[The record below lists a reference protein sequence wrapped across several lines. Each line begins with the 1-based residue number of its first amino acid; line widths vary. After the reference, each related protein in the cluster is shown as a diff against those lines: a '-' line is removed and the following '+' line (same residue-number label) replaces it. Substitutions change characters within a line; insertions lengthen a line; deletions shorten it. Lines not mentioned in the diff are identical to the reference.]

1 MSHEW
6 FHRTA
11 GMFGN
16 VNEVGPI
23 PETEILALA
32 MQGKL
37 KRDSLV
43 RSPTRTNNNW
53 FPLPQIA
60 GLNKA
65 LEEGEKS
72 RQAAKEAEAQ
82 KKAVAKQEA
91 AGARAAQAA
100 ERTGQQQAARQEQAA
115 RAGQISHH
123 PNAAL
128 VDSMCQKV
136 QAILTTQEVIQ
147 YVAIQQKPLV
157 NLAPDALIATNRR
170 LIFFRSKM
178 LGRFEFQDYQ
188 WFDLSN
194 AHVQQNMLGAVF
206 SARHVSG
213 QVLTMDYLAKESA
226 AALYRLAQEREEQAR
241 LARQQLHVDTLRAG
255 AAQVNVQTNIPAAA
269 PPSSPAPA
277 AGDDLMARLE
287 KLKLM
292 ADKGLITPADFEK
305 RKQEILAQL

>member
-1 MSHEW
+1 MSHQW

-16 VNEVGPI
+16 VDEVGPVQ
-23 PETEILALA
+23 ETEIVALA

-53 FPLPQIA
+53 FTLTQIA

-65 LEEGEKS
+65 LEDGEKA

-82 KKAVAKQEA
+82 KKAISKQEA
-91 AGARAAQAA
+91 ADVRAAQTA
-100 ERTGQQQAARQEQAA
+100 ERTGQQQAAQQQLTA
-115 RAGQISHH
+115 RASQVSHH

-147 YVAIQQKPLV
+147 YVAVQQKPLV
-157 NLAPDALIATNRR
+157 NISPDALVATNRR
-170 LIFFRSKM
+170 LIFFRSKL

-194 AHVQQNMLGAVF
+194 AHVQQNLLGSVF

-213 QVLTMDYLAKESA
+213 QTLTMDYLPKESA
-226 AALYRLAQEREEQAR
+226 NALYRLAQEREEQAR
-241 LARQQLHVDTLRAG
+241 MARHQLNVDTMRAG

-269 PPSSPAPA
+269 PAIPAAPA
-277 AGDDLMARLE
+277 ADDVVARLE
-287 KLKLM
+287 KLKAM
-292 ADKGLITPADFEK
+292 ADKGLITQADFEK